1 MKIYI
6 GNLSFNTTEERL
18 KNIFSD
24 FGEVESVNIIK
35 DKETDKSK
43 GFAFVEIEKTEN
55 ALKAIEALNGKLFDG
70 RKLRVNQAKEMPAR
84 NNRRY

>member
-1 MKIYI
+1 VKIYI

>member
-6 GNLSFNTTEERL
+6 GNLSFSTTEDQL
-18 KNIFSD
+18 KNAFSD

-43 GFAFVEIEKTEN
+43 GFAFVEIENAEN
-55 ALKAIEALNGKLFDG
+55 ALNAIEAMNGKLFDG
-70 RKLRVNQAKEMPAR
+70 RKLRVNQAKEMPPR
-84 NNRRY
+84 KNRRY